1 MSRDTVR
8 SRPIFV
14 VGAPR
19 SGTTLL
25 QYMLR
30 SHPRISLPTGE
41 SHFIVPLCA
50 NPGAFG
56 DLSRQ
61 ENVRRL
67 LQEMYRRNA
76 DFLDTDLHGI
86 RFDVDSLAA
95 ELWKEGRNTPATII
109 SGLFEKNAHG
119 EGKPRWGD
127 KTPYYVLHLPKIIE
141 WFPGAQIIHLI
152 RDGRDCSLS
161 LINRRHDFNVYNS
174 YQAAKYWQHYVRVG
188 RERGK
193 LLGPDTYIETRYEDL
208 LDNPAATME
217 RISTFLGEEYTDSL
231 VHFNKAN
238 QAGKT
243 PLLQKPVQTDNA
255 GKWRNQMSRA
265 SIRAFE
271 SVAAGTLSQLGYPV
285 QTSAKPLPW
294 LRRAALRGH
303 NWLMTFLNRR
313 IRRPLLRRQ

>member
-1 MSRDTVR
+1 MDSEASRLT
-8 SRPIFV
+8 PIFI

-30 SHPRISLPTGE
+30 SHPHISLPTGE
-41 SHFIVPLCA
+41 SHFIIPLCENA
-50 NPGAFG
+50 LAFG

-76 DFLDTDLHGI
+76 EFLDTDLHGI

-95 ELWKEGRNTPATII
+95 DLWAEGRITLPTII
-109 SGLFEKNAHG
+109 AGLFEKNAHG
-119 EGKPRWGD
+119 EGKRRWGD

-141 WFPGAQIIHLI
+141 WFPGAQFIHLV

-161 LINRRHDFNVYNS
+161 LINRKHDFNVYNT
-174 YQAAKYWQHYVRVG
+174 YQAAKYWQRYVQVG
-188 RERGK
+188 TEHGK
-193 LLGPDTYIETRYEDL
+193 RLGQDSYIEIRYEDL
-208 LDNPAATME
+208 LSNPAGTMQ
-217 RISTFLGEEYTDSL
+217 RISTFLGEEYSESL
-231 VHFNKAN
+231 VHFKKAN

-243 PLLQKPVQTDNA
+243 PLLQKPVQPDNA
-255 GKWRNQMSRA
+255 GKWRSQMSHA
-265 SIRAFE
+265 GIRIFE
-271 SVAAGTLSQLGYPV
+271 SVAAGTLAQFGYPV
-285 QTSAKPLPW
+285 ETDARALP
-294 LRRAALRGH
+294 RALRGTFRAH
-303 NWLMTFLNRR
+303 NWLMTFLDRK